1 MNRIRNRMNQIFFC
15 QHFGLWGMTWRVCST
30 CVSVSCVH
38 CMLWRLFIVQGQ
50 SETHIYIL
58 MAFPLYNDRVA
69 LGFLRLMIFRRPYR
83 FSFHRSLTKQ
93 LRTTALFSQSIL
105 LTVLPPLST
114 SHPSLLPSLYT
125 VLLST
130 DEHTFDSYDR
140 RHMGDT
146 AREFLPPAACL

>member
-1 MNRIRNRMNQIFFC
+1 MPAFRTVGDDMACLFHLRLCLM
-15 QHFGLWGMTWRVCST
+15 CSLHALET
-30 CVSVSCVH
+30 I
-38 CMLWRLFIVQGQ
+38 IVEGQ

-105 LTVLPPLST
+105 LTVLPSLST